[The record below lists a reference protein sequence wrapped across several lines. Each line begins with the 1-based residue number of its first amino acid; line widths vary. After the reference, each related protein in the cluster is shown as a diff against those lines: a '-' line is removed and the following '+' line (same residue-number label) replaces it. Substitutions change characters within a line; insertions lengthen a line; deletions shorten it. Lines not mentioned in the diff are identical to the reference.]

1 MNEIANISHHTLKQN
16 LEAARS
22 SETRRAYAQAWK
34 SFSGMFGDSLPASSG
49 DVAVYLSE
57 LGKTCTP
64 STVRLHMSA
73 IAAHHLDSGYPS
85 PTENI
90 GVKRAMEGAARIAQH
105 VPQQSKGLDIHAFDQ
120 IIAVAQTPRM
130 TRGGRLETVAEAEMR
145 GIYDVGMV
153 GLMRDCLLR
162 RSECSAL
169 VWSDLTQEP
178 DSHSG
183 RLLIRRSKTDQTGKG
198 SVRYVSDGVM
208 EVLGAMH
215 TMKQGRRSSD
225 LIIGLSPGQI
235 CRRIKS
241 VCIQAGLSGHYS
253 GHSPRIGMAIDL
265 ARAGVSLPALMEAGR
280 WKSASMPA
288 YYVRAVEAGSGAVAQ
303 WHEQSNLWR
312 IAMKERINNMANAE
326 YVILDQSNCASGRL
340 SLSSDLMA
348 LGACVATIV
357 YTHGRMQ

>member
-1 MNEIANISHHTLKQN
+1 MTEIATISNRTLKQN
-16 LEAARS
+16 LKASRS

-34 SFSGMFGDSLPASSG
+34 NFSEIFGNNLPASSG
-49 DVAVYLSE
+49 NVAIYLSE
-57 LGKTCTP
+57 LSETHTP
-64 STVRLHMSA
+64 STVRQHAAA
-73 IAAHHLDSGYPS
+73 IAAHHLDNGFVS
-85 PTENI
+85 PTDNI
-90 GVKRAMEGAARIAQH
+90 GVKRTLEGASRIAQH
-105 VPQQSKGLDIHAFDQ
+105 IPQQSNGLDIHAFEK

-130 TRGGRLETVAEAEMR
+130 TRGGRLETVEEAEMR

-178 DSHSG
+178 DSNSG
-183 RLLIRRSKTDQTGKG
+183 RLLIRRSKTDQTGRG

-208 EVLGAMH
+208 EILGAMLR
-215 TMKQGRRSSD
+215 MKQGRRSGD

-288 YYVRAVEAGSGAVAQ
+288 HYVRAVEAGSGAVAQ
-303 WHEQSNLWR
+303 WHEQL
-312 IAMKERINNMANAE
+312 
-326 YVILDQSNCASGRL
+326 
-340 SLSSDLMA
+340 
-348 LGACVATIV
+348 
-357 YTHGRMQ
+357 